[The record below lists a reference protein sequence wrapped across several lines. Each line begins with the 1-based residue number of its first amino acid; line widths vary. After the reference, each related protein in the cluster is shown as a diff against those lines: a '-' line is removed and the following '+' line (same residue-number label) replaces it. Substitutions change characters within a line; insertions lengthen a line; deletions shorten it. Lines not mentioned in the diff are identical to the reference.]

1 MPETIDLAEAE
12 RRFEKCVLRA
22 EFGEEIVILRD
33 GAPVARLGAVDA
45 ERRLRKNH
53 RRGSRFSRARKA
65 GHRRENHRL
74 EKRGES
80 LTIRRFAPNAEFAS
94 HVHHRQY
101 RRS

>member
-33 GAPVARLGAVDA
+33 GAPVARLG
-45 ERRLRKNH
+45 R
-53 RRGSRFSRARKA
+53 
-65 GHRRENHRL
+65 
-74 EKRGES
+74 
-80 LTIRRFAPNAEFAS
+80 
-94 HVHHRQY
+94 